1 MPNRHEPYM
10 RDFNFKYFDV
20 FGLTDF
26 ETIISVQDDP
36 RLKDNLISVRDSICG
51 AILALEDSLT
61 DEIQDRHSVQV
72 ATDEELVELEAS
84 FQKSIN
90 RTSVICME
98 FQEKLAKHLDELY
111 VSDKTAI
118 ETKDGLYE
126 IRQLVRSFEF
136 NQIMIELT
144 SLLYDIRAT
153 REKLNKRLKAN

>member
-72 ATDEELVELEAS
+72 ATDEELVELEVS
-84 FQKSIN
+84 F
-90 RTSVICME
+90 
-98 FQEKLAKHLDELY
+98 L
-111 VSDKTAI
+111 
-118 ETKDGLYE
+118 
-126 IRQLVRSFEF
+126 
-136 NQIMIELT
+136 
-144 SLLYDIRAT
+144 
-153 REKLNKRLKAN
+153 